1 MAVQIASILFLMV
14 VIVVMIEVLMVEAPR
29 KVASPR
35 TEQWRQRSWV
45 GAPITPQT
53 PPDPEPPMPP
63 DPPPPPDQCGP
74 WALSAEVERLR
85 AERDALVKVAIGV
98 SEIINERESGYQ
110 CEWWMMDN
118 AIDDYGRLP
127 AAVRDEIEGLRDP
140 FNTEADQ

>member
-1 MAVQIASILFLMV
+1 MTVQIASVLCLMV
-14 VIVVMIEVLMVEAPR
+14 VIVVMTWVLMVEAPR

-85 AERDALVKVAIGV
+85 AEATGEAARA
-98 SEIINERESGYQ
+98 
-110 CEWWMMDN
+110 MMLEVDLDN
-118 AIDDYGRLP
+118 AR
-127 AAVRDEIEGLRDP
+127 VEIERLRA
-140 FNTEADQ
+140 ELSAMIKSAIAGRRAGGG

>member
-35 TEQWRQRSWV
+35 TEQWRQRSWA
-45 GAPITPQT
+45 GAPVTPQT
-53 PPDPEPPMPP
+53 PPDPEPPMPPDPP

-85 AERDALVKVAIGV
+85 AEATGEAARA
-98 SEIINERESGYQ
+98 
-110 CEWWMMDN
+110 MMLEVDLDN
-118 AIDDYGRLP
+118 AR
-127 AAVRDEIEGLRDP
+127 VEIERLRAELSAMIELAIAGRP
-140 FNTEADQ
+140 TGGGE

>member
-74 WALSAEVERLR
+74 WALLAEVERLR
-85 AERDALVKVAIGV
+85 AEATGEAARA
-98 SEIINERESGYQ
+98 
-110 CEWWMMDN
+110 MMLEVDLDN
-118 AIDDYGRLP
+118 AR
-127 AAVRDEIEGLRDP
+127 VEIERLRA
-140 FNTEADQ
+140 ELSAMIKSAIAGRRAGGG

>member
-14 VIVVMIEVLMVEAPR
+14 VIVVLFVMIGVLMVEAPR

-35 TEQWRQRSWV
+35 TEQWRQRSWA
-45 GAPITPQT
+45 GAPVTPQT

-85 AERDALVKVAIGV
+85 AEATGEASRA
-98 SEIINERESGYQ
+98 
-110 CEWWMMDN
+110 MMLEVDLDN
-118 AIDDYGRLP
+118 AR
-127 AAVRDEIEGLRDP
+127 VEIERLRAELSAMIKLAIAGRP
-140 FNTEADQ
+140 TGGGE

>member
-14 VIVVMIEVLMVEAPR
+14 VIVVMIGVLMVEAPR

-85 AERDALVKVAIGV
+85 AEATGEAARA
-98 SEIINERESGYQ
+98 
-110 CEWWMMDN
+110 MMLEVDLDN
-118 AIDDYGRLP
+118 AR
-127 AAVRDEIEGLRDP
+127 VEIERLRA
-140 FNTEADQ
+140 ELSAMIKSAIAGRRAGGG

>member
-14 VIVVMIEVLMVEAPR
+14 VIAVMLGVLMVDAPR

-45 GAPITPQT
+45 GAPITQQT
-53 PPDPEPPMPP
+53 PLDPEPPMPP

-85 AERDALVKVAIGV
+85 AEATGEAARA
-98 SEIINERESGYQ
+98 
-110 CEWWMMDN
+110 MMLEVDLDN
-118 AIDDYGRLP
+118 AR
-127 AAVRDEIEGLRDP
+127 VEIERLRAELSAMIKLAIAGRP
-140 FNTEADQ
+140 TGGGE

>member
-1 MAVQIASILFLMV
+1 MAVQIASVSCLMV
-14 VIVVMIEVLMVEAPR
+14 VIVVMIWVLMVEAPR

-85 AERDALVKVAIGV
+85 AEATGEAARA
-98 SEIINERESGYQ
+98 
-110 CEWWMMDN
+110 MMLEVDLDN
-118 AIDDYGRLP
+118 AR
-127 AAVRDEIEGLRDP
+127 VEIERLRAELSAMIKLAIAGRP
-140 FNTEADQ
+140 TGGGE

>member
-45 GAPITPQT
+45 GAPITQQT
-53 PPDPEPPMPP
+53 PLDPEPPMPP

-74 WALSAEVERLR
+74 WVLSAEVERLR
-85 AERDALVKVAIGV
+85 AEATGEAARA
-98 SEIINERESGYQ
+98 
-110 CEWWMMDN
+110 MMLEVDLDN
-118 AIDDYGRLP
+118 AR
-127 AAVRDEIEGLRDP
+127 VEIERLRAELSAMIKSAIAGRP
-140 FNTEADQ
+140 TGGGE